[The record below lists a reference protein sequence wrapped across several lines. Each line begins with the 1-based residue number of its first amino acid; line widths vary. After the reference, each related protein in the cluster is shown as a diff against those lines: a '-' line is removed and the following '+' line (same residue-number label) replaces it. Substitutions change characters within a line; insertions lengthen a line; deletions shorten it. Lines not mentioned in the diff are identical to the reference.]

1 MTFTHLNVASS
12 FSSHYGT
19 NRPQELVAAAAAD
32 QMTALALTDRDGL
45 YGAVKHI
52 GACIDLGIAPILGV
66 SLVVED
72 RGRAVVLASN
82 ASGGYAALCR
92 LISRAHE
99 RPQGEAARVS
109 LQDLAECAAPGEGE
123 VRRRL
128 FVLAGPESE
137 VGAAAASRDYRSTR
151 ALLRQWRE
159 VLGEALRVEVVS
171 HLAPPGEA
179 LSTAHAVRM
188 LSAAQV
194 SRVTP
199 VLTNAVRLL
208 STDEAATAD
217 VLDAVRVL
225 SDLHSTSALQPTDQ
239 GWLKPAAAMKA
250 LAAEICAAS
259 TTPISAEELLAH
271 TEALGRQCQLDPV
284 QDMGWG
290 QPKVPETSVIGIEGD
305 PDQELRAR
313 CEAGLAE
320 MLAQEEIERQAEE
333 SRAPGSAGSSEG
345 LGGPE
350 GPVNP
355 AGAGIPGSSEDP
367 GGPENPAGMGVARAR
382 LEHELSII
390 ADLGFAPYFLTVA
403 EVARLIREMGVRAAA
418 RGSAV
423 SSLVVHALGISPIDP
438 LQHGLIFER
447 FLSRR
452 RSTLPDIDIDVESSE
467 RHRIYRAVFKRFGA
481 QRVTLMSM
489 QNAYRIRGAVRDAG
503 LALGLPEEEIDQL
516 AEIMWRFPAREF
528 RRALEEKPELQS
540 LAERIETERS
550 SGRQQLDLLVDL
562 SERLDRLPRHISTHP
577 CGVILG
583 NNDLLKLT
591 PVERSGVNGLPM
603 SQFDKDD
610 MDPMGFIKLD
620 VLGVRMQSAI
630 AYALTELE
638 RTTGEVIDMVK
649 DVDYADPATFAMI
662 QSTHTLGCFQI
673 ESPGQRELI
682 GKLVPKTLNDLVVD
696 ISLFRPGPMGSGMVK
711 PYLERRH
718 GYEAVSYPHPDL
730 APILDETYGVVV
742 FHEQVLRMFDTMTG
756 CGLDVADELRRAMS
770 KDKSG
775 PVEIFFREEAAKRDY
790 SAAVIDRVW
799 EILLSFGSFG
809 FCKAHGAAFAVPTY
823 QSAWLKTHH
832 PAHFLCG
839 LFEHDPGMYPLR
851 LLVSEA
857 RRLKIPLLP
866 MDVNRS
872 TSSYHVEA
880 TSVAGLP
887 VWGIR
892 MSLVRL
898 KGISKAELRRIEAEQ
913 PFASLADLRDR
924 ARLKRSTLRDLAK
937 VGALDALLPE
947 GRKHRKDLIQWVEST
962 NLEYAKKLPAR
973 QVQGQLSLPIG
984 DVEIANLPTG
994 AGELAVQEIVTTEL
1008 DLTSLDTSGHVM
1020 DIHHPVLQAA
1030 GVSFAEDLLSLRNG
1044 ATVRV
1049 AGIRVATQTPPMASG
1064 RRVVFITLDDGTGC
1078 VDLSFFEEAQRNT
1091 GECLFA
1097 AKMLMAEGT
1106 IRRTGP
1112 RAVTVQ
1118 ATRAWDLRGET
1129 VPGRLPAA
1137 AGSL

>member
-19 NRPQELVAAAAAD
+19 NRPEELVAAAAAD
-32 QMTALALTDRDGL
+32 GMTALAITDRDGL
-45 YGAVKHI
+45 YGAVKHL
-52 GACIDLGIAPILGV
+52 GACIDLGIAPIIGV
-66 SLVVED
+66 SLAVED

-82 ASGGYAALCR
+82 ASGGYAALCQ

-109 LQDLAECAAPGEGE
+109 LQELAECAAPGQGE

-137 VGAAAASRDYRSTR
+137 IGVAAASRDYRGTR

-159 VLGEALRVEVVS
+159 ALGESLRVEVVS

-194 SRVTP
+194 SRVAP

-225 SDLHSTSALQPTDQ
+225 SDLHSTTALQPTDQ

-259 TTPISAEELLAH
+259 TTPIPAQELLTN

-284 QDMGWG
+284 ADLGWG
-290 QPKVPETSVIGIEGD
+290 RPKVPETSVIGIEGD

-320 MLAQEEIERQAEE
+320 MLAQE
-333 SRAPGSAGSSEG
+333 SA
-345 LGGPE
+345 
-350 GPVNP
+350 
-355 AGAGIPGSSEDP
+355 AGASATQEDP
-367 GGPENPAGMGVARAR
+367 EQGEPDQGYPDQEGVGGEGGAEQDSEAPARAR

-528 RRALEEKPELQS
+528 RRALKEKPELQS
-540 LAERIETERS
+540 LAERIETERG

-583 NNDLLKLT
+583 NNNLLTLT

-620 VLGVRMQSAI
+620 ILGVRMQSAI

-718 GYEAVSYPHPDL
+718 GYETVGYPHPDL
-730 APILDETYGVVV
+730 AKILDETYGVVV
-742 FHEQVLRMFDTMTG
+742 FHEQVLRIFDTMTG

-770 KDKSG
+770 KDRSG
-775 PVEIFFREEAAKRDY
+775 PVETFFRAETERRGY

-892 MSLVRL
+892 MSLIGL

-937 VGALDALLPE
+937 VGALDCLLPE

-973 QVQGQLSLPIG
+973 QVQGQLALPIG
-984 DVEIANLPTG
+984 DVEIANMPTG
-994 AGELAVQEIVTTEL
+994 AGELAAREIVTTEL

-1020 DIHHPVLQAA
+1020 DFHHPVLQAA
-1030 GVSFAEDLLSLRNG
+1030 GVTFAEDLLSLRNG

-1064 RRVVFITLDDGTGC
+1064 KRVVFITLDDGTGC

-1129 VPGRLPAA
+1129 VPGRTPAA

>member
-19 NRPQELVAAAAAD
+19 NRPQELVAAAVAD
-32 QMTALALTDRDGL
+32 GMTALAITDRDGL

-52 GACIDLGIAPILGV
+52 GACVAHEIAPILGV

-72 RGRAVVLASN
+72 RGRAVVLARG
-82 ASGGYAALCR
+82 AEGGYAALCH

-99 RPQGEAARVS
+99 HPQGEPARVT
-109 LQDLAECAAPGEGE
+109 LQDLAEFSAPAAGQ

-137 VGAAAASRDYRSTR
+137 IGLAAASRDYRSTR
-151 ALLRQWRE
+151 SLLRQWRDE
-159 VLGEALRVEVVS
+159 LGEALRVEVVS

-225 SDLHSTSALQPTDQ
+225 SDLHHTSALQPTDQ
-239 GWLKPAAAMKA
+239 GWLKPAAQMEA

-259 TTPISAEELLAH
+259 TTSISAEDLLAS
-271 TEALGRQCQLDPV
+271 TAALAQQCQLDPV
-284 QDMGWG
+284 RDMSWG
-290 QPKVPETSVIGIEGD
+290 QPKVPEATVIGIEGD
-305 PDQELRAR
+305 PDEELRVR
-313 CEAGLAE
+313 CEEGLAQ
-320 MLAQEEIERQAEE
+320 MLAAEVT
-333 SRAPGSAGSSEG
+333 GK
-345 LGGPE
+345 
-350 GPVNP
+350 
-355 AGAGIPGSSEDP
+355 
-367 GGPENPAGMGVARAR
+367 ARAR

-467 RHRIYRAVFKRFGA
+467 RHRIYRAVFKRFGS

-620 VLGVRMQSAI
+620 ILGVRMQSAI

-682 GKLVPKTLNDLVVD
+682 GKLVPETLNDLVVD

-718 GYEAVSYPHPDL
+718 GYEEVGYPHPDL

-775 PVEIFFREEAAKRDY
+775 PVETFFREETAKRGY

-857 RRLKIPLLP
+857 RRLRIPLLP

-892 MSLVRL
+892 MSLVGL

-924 ARLKRSTLRDLAK
+924 SRLKRSTLRDLVK
-937 VGALDALLPE
+937 VGALDCLLPE
-947 GRKHRKDLIQWVEST
+947 GRKGRKDLIQWVEST

-984 DVEIANLPTG
+984 DVEIANMPTG
-994 AGELAVQEIVTTEL
+994 AGELEAREIVTTEL

-1020 DIHHPVLQAA
+1020 DFHRPVLEAA
-1030 GVSFAEDLLSLRNG
+1030 GVTFAEDLLSLRNG
-1044 ATVRV
+1044 APVRV

-1064 RRVVFITLDDGTGC
+1064 KRVVFITLDDGTGC
-1078 VDLSFFEEAQRNT
+1078 VDLSFFEEAQYNT

-1129 VPGRLPAA
+1129 VPGRLPAGA
-1137 AGSL
+1137 NSV

>member
-19 NRPQELVAAAAAD
+19 NRPGELVAAAAAD
-32 QMTALALTDRDGL
+32 EMTALAITDRDGL
-45 YGAVKHI
+45 YGAVKHL

-66 SLVVED
+66 SLAVED

-82 ASGGYAALCR
+82 ATGGYAALCQ

-109 LQDLAECAAPGEGE
+109 LQDLAEHSAPGEGE

-137 VGAAAASRDYRSTR
+137 IGAAAASRDYRSTR

-239 GWLKPAAAMKA
+239 GWLKPAAAMKS

-259 TTPISAEELLAH
+259 TTPISAEELLAN
-271 TEALGRQCQLDPV
+271 TEALGRQCELDPV
-284 QDMGWG
+284 RDMGWG

-305 PDQELRAR
+305 PDEELRAR

-320 MLAQEEIERQAEE
+320 MLAQEAAAETSPDPE
-333 SRAPGSAGSSEG
+333 APGQERT
-345 LGGPE
+345 
-350 GPVNP
+350 
-355 AGAGIPGSSEDP
+355 GA
-367 GGPENPAGMGVARAR
+367 ARAR

-390 ADLGFAPYFLTVA
+390 TDLGFAPYFLTVA

-583 NNDLLKLT
+583 NNNLLTLT

-620 VLGVRMQSAI
+620 ILGVRMQSAI

-718 GYEAVSYPHPDL
+718 GYETVRYPHPDL
-730 APILDETYGVVV
+730 AEILDETYGVVV
-742 FHEQVLRMFDTMTG
+742 FHEQVLRIFDTMTE

-775 PVEIFFREEAAKRDY
+775 PVEIFFREETAKRGY

-892 MSLVRL
+892 MSLVGL

-924 ARLKRSTLRDLAK
+924 SRLKRSTLRDLAK

-973 QVQGQLSLPIG
+973 QVQGQLALPIG
-984 DVEIANLPTG
+984 DVEIANMPTG
-994 AGELAVQEIVTTEL
+994 AGELAAREIVTTEL

-1020 DIHHPVLQAA
+1020 DFHHPVLQAA
-1030 GVSFAEDLLSLRNG
+1030 GVTFAEDLLSLRNG

-1064 RRVVFITLDDGTGC
+1064 KRVVFITLDDGTGC

>member
-32 QMTALALTDRDGL
+32 EMRALAITDRDGL

-52 GACIDLGIAPILGV
+52 GACVDLGVAPILGV
-66 SLVVED
+66 SLAVEE
-72 RGRAVVLASN
+72 RGRAVVLASG
-82 ASGGYAALCR
+82 ATGGYAALCQ

-99 RPQGEAARVS
+99 RPQGESARVS
-109 LQDLAECAAPGEGE
+109 LQDLAEFAAPAAGE

-137 VGAAAASRDYRSTR
+137 IGEAAASRDYRSTR

-194 SRVTP
+194 SRVAP

-225 SDLHSTSALQPTDQ
+225 SDLHHTAALQPTDQ
-239 GWLKPAAAMKA
+239 GWLKPAAQMEA

-259 TTPISAEELLAH
+259 TTSTSAEELLENTARL
-271 TEALGRQCQLDPV
+271 ARQCELDPV
-284 QDMGWG
+284 TDMGWG
-290 QPKVPETSVIGIEGD
+290 QPKVPEATVIGIEGD
-305 PDQELRAR
+305 PDEELRAR

-320 MLAQEEIERQAEE
+320 MLAAEE
-333 SRAPGSAGSSEG
+333 QTSADQGSGADSRSGTAQENTARERAGT
-345 LGGPE
+345 
-350 GPVNP
+350 
-355 AGAGIPGSSEDP
+355 
-367 GGPENPAGMGVARAR
+367 ARAR

-452 RSTLPDIDIDVESSE
+452 RSTLPDIDIDVESAE
-467 RHRIYRAVFKRFGA
+467 RHRIYRAVFKRFGS

-528 RRALEEKPELQS
+528 RRALEEKPELRS
-540 LAERIETERS
+540 LAERIETERT

-583 NNDLLKLT
+583 NNNLLKLT

-630 AYALTELE
+630 AYALTELQ

-682 GKLVPKTLNDLVVD
+682 GKLVPETLNDLVVD

-718 GYEAVSYPHPDL
+718 GYEEVGYPHPDL

-742 FHEQVLRMFDTMTG
+742 FHEQVLRIFDTMTD

-775 PVEIFFREEAAKRDY
+775 PVEIFFREETAKRNY

-857 RRLKIPLLP
+857 RRLGIPLLP

-892 MSLVRL
+892 MSLNGL
-898 KGISKAELRRIEAEQ
+898 KGISKTELRRIEAEQ
-913 PFASLADLRDR
+913 PFSSLADLRDR
-924 ARLKRSTLRDLAK
+924 PRLKRSTLRDLVK
-937 VGALDALLPE
+937 VGALDCLLPE
-947 GRKHRKDLIQWVEST
+947 GRKGRKDLIQWVEST
-962 NLEYAKKLPAR
+962 NLEFGKKPPAR
-973 QVQGQLSLPIG
+973 QVQGQLSLPIE
-984 DVEIANLPTG
+984 DVEIANMPTG
-994 AGELAVQEIVTTEL
+994 AGELQAREIVTTEL

-1020 DIHHPVLQAA
+1020 EIHRPVLEAA
-1030 GVSFAEDLLSLRNG
+1030 GATFAEQLLSLRNG

-1064 RRVVFITLDDGTGC
+1064 KRVVFITLDDGTGC
-1078 VDLSFFEEAQRNT
+1078 VDLSFFEEAQYNT

-1097 AKMLMAEGT
+1097 AKVLMAEGT

-1129 VPGRLPAA
+1129 VPGQLPAA
-1137 AGSL
+1137 AGSA

>member
-19 NRPQELVAAAAAD
+19 NRPEELVAAAAAD
-32 QMTALALTDRDGL
+32 EMTALAITDRDGL
-45 YGAVKHI
+45 YGAVKHL

-66 SLVVED
+66 SLAVED

-82 ASGGYAALCR
+82 ASGGYAALCQ
-92 LISRAHE
+92 LISLAHE
-99 RPQGEAARVS
+99 RPQGEAARVT
-109 LQDLAECAAPGEGE
+109 LQDLAECGSPGEGQ

-137 VGAAAASRDYRSTR
+137 IGAAAASRDYRSTR

-171 HLAPPGEA
+171 HLAPPGEP

-239 GWLKPAAAMKA
+239 GWLKPAAEMKA

-259 TTPISAEELLAH
+259 STPIPAEELLVN

-284 QDMGWG
+284 TDMGWG

-305 PDQELRAR
+305 PDEELRAR

-320 MLAQEEIERQAEE
+320 MLAQESAAE
-333 SRAPGSAGSSEG
+333 ASADQRS
-345 LGGPE
+345 
-350 GPVNP
+350 
-355 AGAGIPGSSEDP
+355 A
-367 GGPENPAGMGVARAR
+367 GVARAR

-467 RHRIYRAVFKRFGA
+467 RHRIYRAVFRRFGA

-528 RRALEEKPELQS
+528 RRALQEKPELQS

-583 NNDLLKLT
+583 NDNLLKLT

-620 VLGVRMQSAI
+620 ILGVRMQSAI

-718 GYEAVSYPHPDL
+718 GYETVGYPHPDL
-730 APILDETYGVVV
+730 AEILDETYGVVV
-742 FHEQVLRMFDTMTG
+742 FHEQVLRIFDTMTG

-775 PVEIFFREEAAKRDY
+775 PVEIFFREETVKRGY

-892 MSLVRL
+892 MSLIGL

-924 ARLKRSTLRDLAK
+924 SRLKRSTLRDLAK
-937 VGALDALLPE
+937 VGALDCLLPE
-947 GRKHRKDLIQWVEST
+947 GRKNRKDLIQWVEST
-962 NLEYAKKLPAR
+962 NLEYAKKLPVR

-984 DVEIANLPTG
+984 DVEIANMPTG
-994 AGELAVQEIVTTEL
+994 AGELEAREIVTTEL

-1020 DIHHPVLQAA
+1020 DFHHPVLQAA
-1030 GVSFAEDLLSLRNG
+1030 GVTFAEDLLSLRNG

-1064 RRVVFITLDDGTGC
+1064 KRVVFITLDDGTGC

-1097 AKMLMAEGT
+1097 AKMLIAEGT

-1137 AGSL
+1137 AGSA